1 MSEARVGT
9 APTVLRIVLSKRLG
23 ALRERAGV
31 TFDAAAKAID
41 VTPVTI
47 RRMEKA
53 EVGLKIPYVRQLLEL
68 YTVPTGEIEEFVELA
83 RAANKAGWWHDYR
96 DVLPDWFSVYVSLE
110 DEATLI
116 RTYEP
121 HYVPGLL
128 QTEDYARAV
137 LRAGLGR
144 DAGDELERRV
154 ALRLKRQELLE
165 QPDAPALWAL
175 VEEAVLRRPVGGPDV
190 MQGQVER
197 LFQASMLSNVTL
209 QLLPFE
215 VGPHI
220 GAFGPFSLFRFAM
233 PELPDIVYTE
243 SLSGAAYQD
252 QRPYVAAHLEALDQ
266 LSTQAKTVEETRKI
280 LEDAC
285 KDRT

>member
-1 MSEARVGT
+1 MSEAKSGT

-23 ALRERAGV
+23 ALRKRAGV
-31 TFDAAAKAID
+31 TFDAAAEAID

-53 EVGLKIPYVRQLLEL
+53 EVGLKIPYVRQLLGL
-68 YTVPTGEIEEFVELA
+68 YDVPAGEIEEFIELA
-83 RAANKAGWWHDYR
+83 RTANRPGWWHDYR
-96 DVLPDWFSVYVSLE
+96 DALPDWFSVYVSLE

-128 QTEDYARAV
+128 QTEEYARAV

-144 DAGDELERRV
+144 GADGELERRV

-165 QPDAPALWAL
+165 KPGAPALWAL
-175 VEEAVLRRPVGGPDV
+175 VEEAVLCRPVGGREV
-190 MQGQVER
+190 MRGQIER
-197 LFQASMLSNVTL
+197 LFQASTMTNVTL

-220 GAFGPFSLFRFAM
+220 GAFGPFSLFRFPM

-243 SLSGAAYQD
+243 SISGASYQD
-252 QRPYVAAHLEALDQ
+252 QRPYVAAHLEALDR

-280 LEDAC
+280 LEDAR
-285 KDRT
+285 KDRI

>member
-1 MSEARVGT
+1 MSEAKAGT

-23 ALRERAGV
+23 ALREAAGV

-53 EVGLKIPYVRQLLEL
+53 EVGLKLPYVRQLLEH
-68 YTVPTGEIEEFVELA
+68 YAVPAREIAEFVSLA
-83 RAANKAGWWHDYR
+83 RDANKPGWWHDYR
-96 DVLPDWFSVYVSLE
+96 DALPDWFSVYVSLE

-137 LRAGLGR
+137 LGAGVGR
-144 DAGDELERRV
+144 DADGELERRV

-165 QPDAPALWAL
+165 QPNAPALWVL
-175 VEEAVLRRPVGGPDV
+175 FEEAVLHRPVGGRQV
-190 MQGQVER
+190 MRGQIER
-197 LFQASMLSNVTL
+197 LFQATRLFNVTL
-209 QLLPFE
+209 QILPFE
-215 VGPHI
+215 MGPHI
-220 GAFGPFSLFRFAM
+220 GAFGPFTLFRFEM

-252 QRPYVAAHLEALDQ
+252 QRPYVSAHLEALDR
-266 LSTQAKTVEETRKI
+266 LSTQARTVEETRKI

-285 KDRT
+285 KDST